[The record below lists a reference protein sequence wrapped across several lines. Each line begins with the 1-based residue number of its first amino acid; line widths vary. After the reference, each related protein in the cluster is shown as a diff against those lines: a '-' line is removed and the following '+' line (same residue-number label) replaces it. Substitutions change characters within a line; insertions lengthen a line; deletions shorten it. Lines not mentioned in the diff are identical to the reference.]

1 MCTQTHNCKLTL
13 TPGEGALRHS
23 NSRDFV
29 RTFAI
34 LMLKQRLGPGGMAR
48 LGPGGG
54 APDGLQA
61 PVSARRRPGVLP

>member
-13 TPGEGALRHS
+13 TQEGEGALRYS

-48 LGPGGG
+48 LGPGG
-54 APDGLQA
+54 
-61 PVSARRRPGVLP
+61 

>member
-1 MCTQTHNCKLTL
+1 MPAFARGGKMCTQTHNCKLTL
-13 TPGEGALRHS
+13 TQTNTHSHRQGEGALRHS

-48 LGPGGG
+48 LGPGG
-54 APDGLQA
+54 
-61 PVSARRRPGVLP
+61 